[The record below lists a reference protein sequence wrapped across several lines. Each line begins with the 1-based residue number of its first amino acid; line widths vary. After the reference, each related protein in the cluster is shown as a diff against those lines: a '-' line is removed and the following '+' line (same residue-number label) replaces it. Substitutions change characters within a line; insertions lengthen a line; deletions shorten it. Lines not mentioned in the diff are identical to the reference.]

1 MSDRKNRDRGRK
13 NANRRGK
20 WECTCWLCIS
30 DREKKHRI
38 REKQGRDRNYRRDI
52 AEAVR
57 EDRKFSLVP
66 I

>member
-30 DREKKHRI
+30 DKEKNHRI
-38 REKQGRDRNYRRDI
+38 LEKSNRRLNNSINLTENDNAI
-52 AEAVR
+52 
-57 EDRKFSLVP
+57 